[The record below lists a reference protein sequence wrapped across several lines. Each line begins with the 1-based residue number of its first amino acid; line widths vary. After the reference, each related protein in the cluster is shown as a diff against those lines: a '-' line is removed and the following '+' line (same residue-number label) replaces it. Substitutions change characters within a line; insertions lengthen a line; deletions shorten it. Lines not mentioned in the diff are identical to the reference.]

1 MFDYALQMPFPAGA
15 LFDWLPVKF
24 ATLHWGIF
32 G

>member
-24 ATLHWGIF
+24 ANLLPAIF